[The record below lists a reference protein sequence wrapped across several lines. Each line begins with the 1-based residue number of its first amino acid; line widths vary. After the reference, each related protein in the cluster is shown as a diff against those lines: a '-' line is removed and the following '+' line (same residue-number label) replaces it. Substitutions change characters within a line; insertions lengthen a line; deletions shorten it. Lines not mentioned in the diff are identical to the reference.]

1 MPGSVAM
8 LAALAALA
16 AAPAAFADAA
26 DEARMRLQE
35 QREQLQEQREM
46 REAQQERAKQMRE
59 QIETRQ
65 AQQAGLPRDAAP
77 PGVTDAAAPAEP
89 AACGPGTMMRDGACE
104 PEERGGG
111 CLVATSAYGTELAAP
126 VQELREIRDR
136 AVMSTGAGSAFM
148 AGFSHAYYAVSP
160 QIADMERQSP
170 EFRELV
176 RAAIG
181 PGIAILGAVMS
192 PAHDSPSEWAVTA
205 HGAMSLAALAG
216 FYVGLP
222 AAGAGAARTALARR
236 RTTGA

>member
-1 MPGSVAM
+1 MPGSVAT
-8 LAALAALA
+8 LVAFAALAAT
-16 AAPAAFADAA
+16 APAAFADAA

-65 AQQAGLPRDAAP
+65 AGLPRDAAP

-89 AACGPGTMMRDGACE
+89 AACGPGTVMRDGACE

-205 HGAMSLAALAG
+205 YGAMSLAALAG

-236 RTTGA
+236 RGTSA